1 MSSRP
6 RRTVPPRPLRINRRF
21 ERPGGYRP
29 ASPDA
34 NPARRVFRRRLAR
47 PAFRKR
53 VQGFQHFLS
62 LGITLG
68 LGVILGVAL
77 LIFESIYA
85 SRVNPNISVD
95 GIPLGGVSLAD
106 APAYLR
112 HKETD
117 RDLQPSVVRVGAESF
132 TITNHQFRARY
143 TLDAAV
149 RQAMRDGHG
158 GTPLGR
164 LWEQIQIMVQG
175 RDYSISGT
183 HDRRAVARYLA
194 DLDRKISRSPRGAT
208 VGIRQGAVAIVRE
221 PLSGQR
227 LDLPAAT
234 RKLDHLVSTRS
245 TFTADLSVQTTGSP
259 ITHDLAQAAVDQA
272 QALLGQPILFSAGTK
287 IKGFELRPDQLV
299 KLLTF
304 TNRYDERAR
313 QWQVAVGIDDHK
325 LRATLAPI
333 AALVEF
339 PPLPAYFK
347 VEQVDGTDYAV
358 PNQGANGVAVDINGT
373 APLILAAAATH
384 AVTVKV
390 IYPHSTFDV
399 RAARKLQLDTEESVA
414 QLSWAGAS
422 NERVT
427 NLNNAA
433 KALDNVRLAPG
444 QTFSVTGAVGLVT
457 TRNHYA
463 PGLNTLSA
471 GDISG
476 ANGGTDQAA
485 SALFQAAFRAGLGI
499 LSRTAYPYPST
510 FNGPIGYD
518 AMVVARKGGPDL
530 QITNNTKHAMLIL
543 VDVAKREGQLTTY
556 IFNNHGINRKVQ
568 IGEPQVT
575 INQDGTVDAIINRQV
590 SGDMSTQDQIVS
602 HYQAVDPY
610 P

>member
-6 RRTVPPRPLRINRRF
+6 RGTVPPPRPPRINRRF

-29 ASPDA
+29 ARPNA

-77 LIFESIYA
+77 LIFESVYA

-149 RQAMRDGHG
+149 RQAMHDGHG
-158 GTPLGR
+158 GDPLGR
-164 LWEQIQIMVQG
+164 IWEQIQIMVQG

-183 HDRRAVARYLA
+183 HDRQAVARYLA

-234 RKLDHLVSTRS
+234 RLLDHLVSTRS
-245 TFTADLSVQTTGSP
+245 TFTADLPVQTTGSP

-422 NERVT
+422 NERAT
-427 NLNNAA
+427 NLSNAA
-433 KALDNVRLAPG
+433 KALDNVPARSRPDLLGHRCGRPG
-444 QTFSVTGAVGLVT
+444 DRSQPLCAGAERPLRGRHLGCEW
-457 TRNHYA
+457 RDRSGSFDA
-463 PGLNTLSA
+463 IPGRVQGGAGYPVSDCVPLPEYLERPDWVRRDGGSA
-471 GDISG
+471 
-476 ANGGTDQAA
+476 QR
-485 SALFQAAFRAGLGI
+485 RAGPADHQQHQAHDADPGG
-499 LSRTAYPYPST
+499 RGEAR
-510 FNGPIGYD
+510 GPADHLY
-518 AMVVARKGGPDL
+518 L
-530 QITNNTKHAMLIL
+530 Q
-543 VDVAKREGQLTTY
+543 
-556 IFNNHGINRKVQ
+556 
-568 IGEPQVT
+568 
-575 INQDGTVDAIINRQV
+575 
-590 SGDMSTQDQIVS
+590 
-602 HYQAVDPY
+602 
-610 P
+610 